1 MHNHWIPEPQ
11 LLLEAPSFAAKFNR
25 KNQVIRYKLEWTV
38 PHHLLLKRLLMPTKQ
53 RDGYYTGQA
62 GDIPDCLY
70 EWLAKWHGLG
80 YEHATWKLQN
90 ASFLNSPEAQSLIR
104 EYENVTEKQRVL
116 LILP

>member
-1 MHNHWIPEPQ
+1 
-11 LLLEAPSFAAKFNR
+11 
-25 KNQVIRYKLEWTV
+25 
-38 PHHLLLKRLLMPTKQ
+38 MPTKQ

-62 GDIPDCLY
+62 GDISDCLY

-104 EYENVTEKQRVL
+104 EYENVAEKQRVL
-116 LILP
+116 LILL